1 MAKICVNTEEM
12 MQQYG
17 KRGGGSGVV
26 AYEIGLDSITIE
38 FKSGA
43 VYLYNYTSTGKTT
56 VEALKQLAAKG
67 SGLST
72 YISKHVNHDYAV
84 RLK

>member
-1 MAKICVNTEEM
+1 MRSGGTYHPM

-17 KRGGGSGVV
+17 KGAASGVV
-26 AYEIGLDSITIE
+26 AYEIAVDSITIE
-38 FKSGA
+38 FKSGS
-43 VYLYNYTSTGKTT
+43 VYLYDYANTGKTN
-56 VEALKQLAAKG
+56 VETMKQLATKG

-72 YISKHVNHDYAV
+72 FISKHVNHDYAV

>member
-1 MAKICVNTEEM
+1 MK
-12 MQQYG
+12 QYG
-17 KRGGGSGVV
+17 KRDSESGVV

-38 FKSGA
+38 FKSGN
-43 VYLYNYTSTGKTT
+43 VYLYSYASTGKAT
-56 VEALKQLAAKG
+56 VETMKQLATKG